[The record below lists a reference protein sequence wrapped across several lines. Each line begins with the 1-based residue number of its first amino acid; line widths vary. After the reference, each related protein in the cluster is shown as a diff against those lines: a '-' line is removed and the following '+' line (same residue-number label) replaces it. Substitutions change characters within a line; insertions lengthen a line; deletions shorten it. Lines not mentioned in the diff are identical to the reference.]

1 MFQLAGRVV
10 CFIVGPLVR
19 ILLVNTEFL
28 IIAVVTLLLATVFLK
43 RIPLADN
50 GTTLGTE
57 EVSLPELGQTGE
69 LSHNKL
75 EQRYNY

>member
-1 MFQLAGRVV
+1 MAG
-10 CFIVGPLVR
+10 PQVR
-19 ILLVNTEFL
+19 ILLVGSEFL

-57 EVSLPELGQTGE
+57 EVSLPEPGQTGE

-75 EQRYNY
+75 EQRYNH